1 MLAHHRDSLQ
11 PVVFGFDG
19 AVLHVERTPQHS
31 PAAVDSADAV
41 SIVDP
46 HVAVEDDVGAVAVDG
61 ANGLDVDARRV
72 ERHQKHGQV
81 LVFWRVRVGVGQQ
94 EDVLRVVRVG
104 REHLGAVNDP
114 AVAVADRAGFAG
126 RHIRAALWLG
136 VAQAQP
142 DLAGQHAG
150 QHLFGEFRR
159 SELAHH
165 LRDHGGGAPVEPRR
179 VRPTDLQI
187 PDAPAQ
193 RAEAAVGFVVP
204 VGSEI
209 TLGAQRQMHTL
220 VEVLPALTVPADHV
234 VGDDVDQECPQLIA
248 EFAVVGRQFDDRE
261 VHDCYSR
268 ASVLIAVSV
277 VRSGRISASWAN
289 EAISSPSSVCT
300 APRTY
305 DMPAPT

>member
-41 SIVDP
+41 SILDP

-81 LVFWRVRVGVGQQ
+81 LVFWRVRVGVGQE

-104 REHLGAVNDP
+104 REHLGAIDDP
-114 AVAVADRAGFAG
+114 ARSVPVADRTGFAC
-126 RHIRAALWLG
+126 RHIGAALRLG

-165 LRDHGGGAPVEPRR
+165 FRDHGGGAPVEPRR

-204 VGSEI
+204 IGSEI

-220 VEVLPALTVPADHV
+220 VEVLPTLTVPADHV
-234 VGDDVDQECPQLIA
+234 VGDNVSQE
-248 EFAVVGRQFDDRE
+248 
-261 VHDCYSR
+261 
-268 ASVLIAVSV
+268 
-277 VRSGRISASWAN
+277 
-289 EAISSPSSVCT
+289 
-300 APRTY
+300 
-305 DMPAPT
+305 